1 MEEDCRKGGRCSRC
15 HSFSSRLEE
24 SRVLLENG
32 DVLSL
37 EHPQRVRI
45 GCLLF
50 TLPSVINGCSL
61 STEGAVLASSC
72 AVYSTALAPSVRW
85 FSLQN
90 GHAKRFR
97 LNTGL
102 ACLGGCAQEKKCSSG
117 FTLLCMHFVRAGNK
131 YGHEPHRKKLRERKT
146 AQFGGWRFELWL
158 AVCIFFFSI
167 PVMGLKTVGVFG
179 CCCQETAKKR
189 SIHLSYHFLHSI
201 LCTICCSFQ
210 FFFHIMTIY
219 N

>member
-1 MEEDCRKGGRCSRC
+1 MNEVTSHTGGWVGFIFLAHSSEHAWNLTVEEDCKKGGRCSRC

-24 SRVLLENG
+24 SWVLLENG

-61 STEGAVLASSC
+61 SAEGAVLASSC
-72 AVYSTALAPSVRW
+72 AVYSTALAPWVRW

-102 ACLGGCAQEKKCSSG
+102 ACLGGCAQEKKMQLWIHSALHAFC
-117 FTLLCMHFVRAGNK
+117 
-131 YGHEPHRKKLRERKT
+131 
-146 AQFGGWRFELWL
+146 QGW
-158 AVCIFFFSI
+158 
-167 PVMGLKTVGVFG
+167 K
-179 CCCQETAKKR
+179 
-189 SIHLSYHFLHSI
+189 
-201 LCTICCSFQ
+201 
-210 FFFHIMTIY
+210 
-219 N
+219 